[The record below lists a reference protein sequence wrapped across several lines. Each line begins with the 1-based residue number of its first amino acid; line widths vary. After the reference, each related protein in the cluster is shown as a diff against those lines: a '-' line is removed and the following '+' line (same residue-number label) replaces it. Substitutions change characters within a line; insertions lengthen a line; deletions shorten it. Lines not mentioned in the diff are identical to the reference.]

1 MTEQDEV
8 EQQSIG
14 RLATGEDA
22 EDRVGDNSGGATQR
36 QMMNSSASKWPS
48 AQPAAL
54 FYNLT
59 SRLSATNARA
69 GPWR

>member
-1 MTEQDEV
+1 
-8 EQQSIG
+8 
-14 RLATGEDA
+14 
-22 EDRVGDNSGGATQR
+22 
-36 QMMNSSASKWPS
+36 MMNSSASKWPS